1 LTVDLKRVHAQN
13 LCCTDGRY
21 KTNLISKKRSTH
33 FYVEVA
39 ATSEVTLL
47 AALAV
52 PLAKGTRALR
62 RRLAPIAAQGT
73 APFAGGQAGHLG
85 R

>member
-1 LTVDLKRVHAQN
+1 VDLKRVHAQN
-13 LCCTDGRY
+13 LCCKDRRY
-21 KTNLISKKRSTH
+21 KTNLAGKKT
-33 FYVEVA
+33 FDNVEVA
-39 ATSEVTLL
+39 AASQVTLL